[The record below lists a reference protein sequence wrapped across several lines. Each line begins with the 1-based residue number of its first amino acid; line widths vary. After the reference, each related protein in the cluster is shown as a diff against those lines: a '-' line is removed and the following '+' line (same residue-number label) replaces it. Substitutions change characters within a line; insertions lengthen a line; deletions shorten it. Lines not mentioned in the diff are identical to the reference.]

1 MNNDSFITS
10 ETQEIIPEYD
20 NNKNVTSNLEI
31 LLSGAE
37 NSGLNDSFFN
47 KYKDYLNGISQHLN
61 LTPEEVII
69 YVLLSMNLTNHYPFL
84 V

>member
-31 LLSGAE
+31 LLSGTE
-37 NSGLNDSFFN
+37 N
-47 KYKDYLNGISQHLN
+47 
-61 LTPEEVII
+61 
-69 YVLLSMNLTNHYPFL
+69 
-84 V
+84 